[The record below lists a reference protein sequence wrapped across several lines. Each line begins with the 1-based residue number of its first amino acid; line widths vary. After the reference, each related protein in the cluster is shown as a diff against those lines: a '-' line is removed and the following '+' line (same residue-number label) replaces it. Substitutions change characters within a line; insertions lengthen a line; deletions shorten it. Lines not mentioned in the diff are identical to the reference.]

1 MTLDAESLRA
11 DVAAVLGAPRD
22 ELIDDQ
28 TLLDQGLDSIR
39 LMFLVEQWRA
49 RGVSLTFA
57 ELAELAERPT
67 LDDWTTLLCGPR
79 QPR

>member
-57 ELAELAERPT
+57 ELAERPT
-67 LDDWTTLLCGPR
+67 LDDWTTLLCGPGE
-79 QPR
+79 PR